1 MFKSIEYTKIIDMPK
16 MINNKE
22 KKQWIKLELHKN
34 ISSKI
39 LKILY

>member
-22 KKQWIKLELHKN
+22 VLLA
-34 ISSKI
+34 I
-39 LKILY
+39 LANW